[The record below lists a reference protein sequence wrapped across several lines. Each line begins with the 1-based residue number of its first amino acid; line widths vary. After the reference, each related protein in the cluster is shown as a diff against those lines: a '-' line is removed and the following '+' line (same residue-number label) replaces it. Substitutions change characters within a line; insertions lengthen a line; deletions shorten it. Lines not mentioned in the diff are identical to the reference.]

1 MLVYYNPHVDDF
13 MAEPLQFKLLRRR
26 PLKKYGFLIN
36 QAKALNQVIYVL
48 VDGTASGI
56 VPSNIFMYL
65 PQFLKNFISTIEF
78 NGWKRINGLK
88 EEVVRVSQDKDFG
101 GDTLLAFS
109 YKAATG
115 DFEGRRELLRRF
127 KVTLFHLSHYFVA
140 TKEKSDNLRTINN
153 LILAGDSNISKNK
166 YFQKYFGWY
175 KEPFLVLPFAVSSRF
190 KSNASWKER
199 HSRIIATGTFHDLAC
214 EQPSHLYSDY
224 VGATGLTTY
233 HPIRKAIF
241 DAKDTVKNSIDCK
254 ISQYRQYKKSFLM
267 KFIEKF
273 RVSQKDYFALDI
285 VDLYNK
291 YQYAVVGE
299 ELSGFPAL
307 GAFEAMACGCILFA
321 ESEYYSGLN
330 LIPGNDYIEY
340 NNGLNGLLLKI
351 NVNRPYFDSNF
362 SESISKKIRAEFN
375 EAAVYDSW
383 LLKIDYIN
391 SSVENNEK

>member
-48 VDGTASGI
+48 VDGTVSGLI
-56 VPSNIFMYL
+56 PSNIFKRL
-65 PQFLKNFISTIEF
+65 PQFIKIFISTMEF
-78 NGWKRINGLK
+78 IGWKRINGLK
-88 EEVVRVSQDKDFG
+88 KEVVRVSYDKDFG

-115 DFEGRRELLRRF
+115 DFEGRRELFQRF
-127 KVTLFHLSHYFVA
+127 KVSLFHLSHYFVA
-140 TKEKSDNLRTINN
+140 TKEKSDNLRTVKN
-153 LILAGDSNISKNK
+153 LILAGDSNISNNK
-166 YFQKYFGWY
+166 YFQKYFDWY
-175 KEPFLVLPFAVSSRF
+175 TGPFLVLPFAVSSRF
-190 KSNASWKER
+190 KSNVPWKDR
-199 HSRIIATGTFHDLAC
+199 HNCIIATGTFHDLAC

-241 DAKDTVKNSIDCK
+241 DARDRVKNSIDCK
-254 ISQYRQYKKSFLM
+254 ISQFRQYKKSFLM
-267 KFIEKF
+267 KFVEKF
-273 RVSQKDYFALDI
+273 RVSQKDYFSIDI

-340 NNGLNGLLLKI
+340 NNGLNGLLFKI
-351 NVNRPYFDSNF
+351 NENSLCFDSNF
-362 SESISKKIRAEFN
+362 SASISKKIRTEFN
-375 EAAVYDSW
+375 ESAVYDSW
-383 LLKIDYIN
+383 LLKIDGIK
-391 SSVENNEK
+391 SVDLHDEK